1 MERLKMRLKTGPLLR
16 TKNAA
21 FQKRKVLEV
30 ETTTIEL
37 LSETKEIR
45 EVITALLMI
54 VQKYGDFAYNL
65 WLQSG
70 GR

>member
-54 VQKYGDFAYNL
+54 VHKYGDFAYNL